1 MKSIEL
7 SHLAWKEIREKL
19 KTKNKPS
26 VILIRARMKEKLG
39 YVDRDFRGIDS
50 KTLMFK
56 DCVYLDFYDESKYTL
71 FLMQYGTYM
80 DKKNGTDF

>member
-7 SHLAWKEIREKL
+7 SHTAWKEIREQL
-19 KTKNKPS
+19 KVKHRPS
-26 VILIRARMKEKLG
+26 VILIRGRMKAKLG
-39 YVDRDFRGIDS
+39 YVDRDFRGADP
-50 KTLMFK
+50 KTLRFK

-80 DKKNGTDF
+80 DKKDGTDF